1 MGENMRNILKSAL
14 TLFVLALFVSVRAYA
29 APPAPEVD
37 PGVAVTGLALLAG
50 SLVVLRSRRRK

>member
-1 MGENMRNILKSAL
+1 MRNILKSAL

-29 APPAPEVD
+29 VPPAPEVD